1 MITRLIRL
9 NPKSIKALQFP
20 NHISKRGFSITA
32 PNLNPKKDFYQL
44 LNIERQAKKD
54 EIRQAFKS
62 QAVKYHPDAIPED
75 DPNKAEK
82 EEYYKSLSEAYETL
96 MDPATR
102 RKYDALN
109 PMPTTKRKRTRRDGT
124 KDIRS
129 KTDRGNDF
137 LNRMSEAESSYYE
150 QEDFEYMK
158 ELDKEAFKHSD
169 KGLNAEKEF
178 LRKRRMLHSV
188 PNKFSFSGAEN
199 IKEGTLTEAQ
209 KRFYNFST
217 HTTKFVVLSFLGLFV
232 IRAYYSRVNYY
243 DEDGNQEERLFTVA
257 DGHYKNFGVG
267 SKEGYSIS
275 GFIDFVLYEIQM
287 TVTGGRKK
295 RNDEG
300 DVGVEENKK
309 YLKND

>member
-9 NPKSIKALQFP
+9 NPKALRTP
-20 NHISKRGFSITA
+20 NHISQRCLSLTTS
-32 PNLNPKKDFYQL
+32 NLNSKKDFYQL
-44 LNIERQAKKD
+44 LKIERQAKKD

-75 DPNKAEK
+75 DPDKAEK
-82 EEYYKSLSEAYETL
+82 EEYYKTLSEAYETL

-109 PMPTTKRKRTRRDGT
+109 PMPTTKRKRTKRDGT
-124 KDIRS
+124 SDIRS

-188 PNKFSFSGAEN
+188 PNKFTFSGAEN

-217 HTTKFVVLSFLGLFV
+217 HTTKFVLLSFLGLFI

-257 DGHYKNFGVG
+257 DGHDKNFGVG

-275 GFIDFVLYEIQM
+275 GFVDFILYEIQK
-287 TVTGGRKK
+287 TVTGGRQK
-295 RNDEG
+295 RDDE
-300 DVGVEENKK
+300 DNVGVEENRK